1 MLVRFFLSLLNPP
14 SRLRDLGA
22 TLFHIGLSLCAVG
35 IVLQACSRIVA
46 VTQKMGNAA
55 VPESAVAYL
64 LPSLPTWFVPESL
77 LGIVF
82 WAAITAVGWCC
93 QSYAKDFERAYL
105 R

>member
-1 MLVRFFLSLLNPP
+1 MLERLFLSLLNPP

-35 IVLQACSRIVA
+35 LVLQGASRIVE
-46 VTQKMGNAA
+46 VTQRMGNAV
-55 VPESAVAYL
+55 VPESAAAYL
-64 LPSLPTWFVPESL
+64 LPALPTWFIPESL
-77 LGIVF
+77 VGFAF
-82 WAAITAVGWCC
+82 WISVAAVGWCC